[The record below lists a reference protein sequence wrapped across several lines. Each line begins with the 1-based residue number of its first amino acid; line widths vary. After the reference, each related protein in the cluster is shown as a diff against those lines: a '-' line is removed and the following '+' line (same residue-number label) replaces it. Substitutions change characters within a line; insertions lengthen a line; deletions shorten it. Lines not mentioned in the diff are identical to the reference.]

1 MKNRGFQEVYQIKG
15 GIVRYG
21 EAFGDK
27 GLWEGS
33 LYVFDDRMNMDFS
46 PDAKVIGKCEACDGP
61 TSKFRDCSSL
71 SCRDLILLCE
81 DCAEITEN
89 LTCSPSHTRGK
100 RIGATVG

>member
-71 SCRDLILLCE
+71 SCRDLILLCN
-81 DCAEITEN
+81 DCAEIPEN
-89 LTCSPSHTRGK
+89 LACSPSHTRGK